1 MVSVSRNSWR
11 IRGGRLFVGGLHC
24 VLPGRFLVE
33 QKGDCSEL
41 QHEAAELA
49 NTQNHK
55 SPIQK
60 ENRAMANSTNGERQQ
75 FGSTTLE
82 PDLENLIQRVHYTFM
97 DVLDLS
103 LVGDL
108 EGEELRR
115 EIRLLVEQV
124 CDKVCHEEKAL
135 LNQCEHEMI
144 VEAVLDET
152 FGFGPLEILLKDPE
166 NGDTLIKGPREVYV
180 LREEREHRTNVTFRD
195 MEHLTQIIERIASS
209 EGNQVNVPFP
219 LQLSEEDCIVIRHSS
234 ENLPTLEVFMRRW
247 SP

>member
-1 MVSVSRNSWR
+1 MADSAN
-11 IRGGRLFVGGLHC
+11 G
-24 VLPGRFLVE
+24 
-33 QKGDCSEL
+33 EL
-41 QHEAAELA
+41 QQSD
-49 NTQNHK
+49 T
-55 SPIQK
+55 
-60 ENRAMANSTNGERQQ
+60 R
-75 FGSTTLE
+75 TLE
-82 PDLENLIQRVHYTFM
+82 SKIQTLIQRVHYTFM

-108 EGEELRR
+108 KGEELRR

-124 CDKVCHEEKAL
+124 RDKVCHEEKTL
-135 LNQCEHEMI
+135 LNQCERELI

-152 FGFGPLEILLKDPE
+152 FGFGPLEILLRDSE

-180 LREEREHRTNVTFRD
+180 LREEREHRTNVIFRD
-195 MEHLTQIIERIASS
+195 QEHLTHIIERIASS

-234 ENLPTLEVFMRRW
+234 ENVPTLEVFMRRW